1 LRLVAESLDTYY
13 AMIKL
18 SVKKSI
24 IVLACLSM
32 LMVSSLLSAQSSII
46 SRDHPLLSRF
56 PDSVIASVEFDEDIN
71 YRLVLSSLQRT
82 RGLVSSEISERLRG
96 DVTKIVYEVS
106 EEFNGQD
113 VYDFF
118 REQLQER
125 NYEELFN
132 CAGRECGSSNYW
144 ANDIFGNRIL
154 YGPERNQ
161 YYLAMRTDPTVES
174 SARIALY
181 IITRGNRRLYAYI
194 EIVEVGGAETRIDIA
209 SPNNLIETLRERGFI
224 IVPDI
229 EFQEDLALT
238 AESNLSAIVSML
250 QADPSIQIYLVSHL
264 GGEGGI
270 DTLLERSQQR
280 ANVLRQLLIGRGVNA
295 SRIIARGVGPLA
307 PGCSGGN
314 CEDRVEL
321 VLQQSSA
328 ID

>member
-1 LRLVAESLDTYY
+1 MRLVAESLDTYY

-56 PDSVIASVEFDEDIN
+56 PDSVITSVEFDEDIN

-209 SPNNLIETLRERGFI
+209 SPNNLIETLRERGFT

>member
-1 LRLVAESLDTYY
+1 MRLVAESLDTYY

-56 PDSVIASVEFDEDIN
+56 PDSVITSVEFDEDIN

-181 IITRGNRRLYAYI
+181 VITRGNRRLYAYI

>member
-1 LRLVAESLDTYY
+1 
-13 AMIKL
+13 MFKL
-18 SVKKSI
+18 FVKNSI
-24 IVLACLSM
+24 INSVCLAIL
-32 LMVSSLLSAQSSII
+32 LVSSLLSAQSSNV

-56 PDSVIASVEFDEDIN
+56 PDSMIANVEFDEDIN

-82 RGLVSSEISERLRG
+82 RGLVSSERSERFRG

-118 REQLQER
+118 REQLRER

-144 ANDIFGNRIL
+144 ANDIFRNRIL

-161 YYLAMRTDPTVES
+161 YYLAMRTDPTIDS
-174 SARIALY
+174 SPHIALY

-194 EIVEVGGAETRIDIA
+194 EIVEVGGTETRIDIA
-209 SPNNLIETLRERGFI
+209 SSNNFLETLREQGFI

-229 EFQEDLALT
+229 EFQGDLALT

-250 QADPSIQIYLVSHL
+250 QADPSTQIYLVSHL
-264 GGEGGI
+264 GGEGDV

-295 SRIIARGVGPLA
+295 NRIIARGLGPLA